1 MARKNEILYVNFYT
15 DGSAARKIAPAFPA
29 AKPQKKVA
37 AKRQEK
43 LLVHVDPVAV
53 CSLVVAVVMLV
64 MMSVGLTSL
73 QNARAEM
80 LAMESYVQQL
90 KAENAQ
96 LNEEFSRQVDL
107 DEVEKTALA
116 LGMVPSEQAQTTPI
130 TVSIAHE
137 PVVEETFWMQV
148 TAFLT
153 NLFA

>member
-29 AKPQKKVA
+29 AKPRKKAA

-43 LLVHVDPVAV
+43 LLIHVDPVAV

-73 QNARAEM
+73 QNARADM

-90 KAENAQ
+90 NAENKQ
-96 LNEEFSRQVDL
+96 LNEEFSQKVDL
-107 DEVEKTALA
+107 EEVEKTALA
-116 LGMVPSEQAQTTPI
+116 LGMVPSQQVQATPI
-130 TVSIAHE
+130 TVSMEQE
-137 PVVEETFWMQV
+137 PVAQETFWTQV

>member
-15 DGSAARKIAPAFPA
+15 DGSAARKVAPAFPA
-29 AKPQKKVA
+29 ANPRKKTA

-43 LLVHVDPVAV
+43 LLIQVDPVAV

-73 QNARAEM
+73 QNARADM

-90 KAENAQ
+90 NAENKQ
-96 LNEEFSRQVDL
+96 LNEEFSRKVDL
-107 DEVEKTALA
+107 DSVEKTALA
-116 LGMVPSEQAQTTPI
+116 LGMVPSQQVQTTSI
-130 TVSIAHE
+130 TVSVEQE
-137 PVVEETFWMQV
+137 PVAEVTFWTQV